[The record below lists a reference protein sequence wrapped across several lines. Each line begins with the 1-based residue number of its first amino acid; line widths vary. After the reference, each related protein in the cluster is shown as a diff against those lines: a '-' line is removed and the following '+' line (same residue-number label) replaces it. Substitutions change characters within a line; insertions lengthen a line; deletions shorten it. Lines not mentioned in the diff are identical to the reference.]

1 VNKEIKEEDMVC
13 PACGKSDF
21 KEERAIEVG
30 NIFKLQDKFSQPFKL
45 TYKKEDGTEAP
56 VLMGCYGI
64 GISRLLGTI
73 AEVSSDEAGLI
84 WPEKVAPARLHI
96 VDLTRDE
103 ANLSVAS
110 ALYEEALGAGVTALL
125 DDRVG
130 VSAGA
135 KLADAD
141 LLGMPIRVVVS
152 DRNLAS
158 GMLEV
163 KKRNEQESSL
173 IPLSS
178 FASTCLS

>member
-1 VNKEIKEEDMVC
+1 
-13 PACGKSDF
+13 
-21 KEERAIEVG
+21 
-30 NIFKLQDKFSQPFKL
+30 
-45 TYKKEDGTEAP
+45 
-56 VLMGCYGI
+56 
-64 GISRLLGTI
+64 LLGTI